1 MDGIQFESGAVMQRL
16 FALILAGGA
25 LAAQAQSFVC
35 GQPEAAQAGA
45 VQLTASSVYSPATPG
60 FDLNTVPEV
69 KAGFCSSDKPF
80 FFSAALP
87 EGSYRVTVL
96 FGSIQPSSTTVRAEA
111 RRLMIEQ
118 VAVTPGAPMTRS
130 FDVNLR
136 VPQIAGDPNHL
147 VKLKPRE
154 IGNLDWDDKL
164 TLEFNGGHPSIHSI
178 TIEPLHETTIYLAG
192 DSTVVDQDVEPWAA
206 WGQMLPRFFRPG
218 VVIANHAESGET
230 IHSFVE
236 EQRLAKIL
244 SLMRPGDYLFIQFG
258 HNDQKPNAVSLADY
272 KTLLVDY
279 IGKARSK
286 GATPVLVTSMNR
298 RTFDGAGKITNSLSP
313 YTEAVRE
320 IAAAQ
325 HVALIDLNAMSKTL
339 FEAMGPE
346 ASLKAFMHYPANAF
360 PNQPN
365 AISDDTHFNSY
376 GAYELARC
384 VLHGIRAAK
393 LPLVEFLNEDV
404 ADFDPSHPDSLDAF
418 HLPPTP
424 IPPETIAALYRQ
436 FQAPPDDARPMMR
449 WWWFGPAVTKPELQK
464 ELETMRAA
472 GIGGVEIQ
480 PVYPLML
487 DDESKGIKNLAYLS
501 PEFLDDVR
509 FTNLT
514 AHSLGLR
521 VDLTLGSGWPY
532 GGPKTTLA
540 DAAGRLRVVAIPLNG
555 ITLAAPTLAEG
566 DKLVAAFVVTG
577 TEKSFNPATA
587 QRIDMNT
594 WAIPDVTGTRTALI
608 FVASHTRQMVKRAAF
623 GAEGYVLDH
632 FSRAAIDAHL
642 AGVATPL
649 LEAFGEQPPYA
660 VFSDSL
666 EVYASDW
673 TANLPAEFLARRGY
687 DLIPHL
693 PELLAGG
700 SPQAEAVRHD
710 WGRTL
715 SDLIRE
721 NYLAPVTRFAA
732 AHHTRFRS
740 QTYGEPAVTLADE
753 AVPNLPEGEGPQ
765 WRSFSFT
772 RWASSANHLYGNNV
786 TSAETWTWLHSP
798 AFRATPLDMKAEAD
812 RMFLLGVNQFVGH
825 GYPYS
830 PAAAGEPG
838 WCFYAAA
845 ALNAHNPWFPVMPDV
860 TRYLQRM
867 SWLLRQGK
875 PANDIAILLPEDDAQ
890 AAFTPG
896 HVSVTD
902 EMRKRI
908 TPELMTAILDAGYN
922 IDYIDAATIDKL
934 GVIPYPVL
942 ILPPTG
948 RIPLTTYKKIESY
961 AANSN
966 VIALEKL
973 PSLAPGLME
982 QSSSAEIAAI
992 SGMIFQNS
1000 NHKGIQIASISDLAE
1015 ALHKALPPDIDA
1027 TGQISNLGFI
1037 HRKLDGMDLYVVVN
1051 SSNQPVNGSIK
1062 FRAAHAFIESW
1073 NPDGGA
1079 VLESAAYAKSAGI
1092 PLRLAPYESRVF
1104 VLAEAALAQKSV
1116 SARPAQNQTEHLL
1129 QDLSSGWQI
1138 RFGED
1143 TSTQSVDQLASW
1155 TELPGKQFYSGKAV
1169 YTRTFTLTDLPEAHA
1184 RVLLDFGEGVP
1195 TIDNRPPHASG
1206 MRALF
1211 DPPIR
1216 EAAIVS
1222 INGQRAGALWHP
1234 PYRIDITSLLHRGE
1248 NLIEVTV
1255 YNTAINEM
1263 AGQPP
1268 RDYTALNARY
1278 GKRFDPQDMD
1288 HLQPVPSGM
1297 MGPIRLLEMR
1307 PQ

>member
-1 MDGIQFESGAVMQRL
+1 MQRI
-16 FALILAGGA
+16 FAFIIAGGT
-25 LAAQAQSFVC
+25 LAAQGQSFIC
-35 GQPEAAQAGA
+35 GLPKATQAGV
-45 VQLTASSVYSPATPG
+45 VQLTATSVYSSATPG

-69 KAGFCSSDKPF
+69 KAGFCSSDMPF
-80 FFSAALP
+80 FFSAAFP
-87 EGSYRVTVL
+87 EGSYRVTIS
-96 FGSIQPSSTTVRAEA
+96 FGSTQPSATTVRAEA

-118 VAVTPGAPMTRS
+118 VAVTPGAPVTRS

-136 VPQIAGDPNHL
+136 VPQIAGDSNHQ

-154 IGNLDWDDKL
+154 IGSLDWDDKL
-164 TLEFNGGHPSIHSI
+164 TLEFNGDHPSFHSI
-178 TIEPLHETTIYLAG
+178 AIEPLRETTIYLAG

-230 IHSFVE
+230 IRSFVA

-244 SLMRPGDYLFIQFG
+244 SLIQTGDYLFIQFG
-258 HNDQKPNAVSLADY
+258 HNDQKPNAVSLDDY
-272 KTLLVDY
+272 KALLVDY
-279 IGKARSK
+279 ISQTKAK

-298 RTFDGAGKITNSLSP
+298 RTFDAAGKITNSLSP

-320 IAAAQ
+320 IADAQ

-346 ASLKAFMHYPANAF
+346 ASTKAFMHYPANAF
-360 PNQPN
+360 PNQPD

-393 LPLVEFLNEDV
+393 LPLVEFLSEDV
-404 ADFDPSHPDSLDAF
+404 ADFDPSQPDSHAAF

-424 IPPETIAALYRQ
+424 IPTETIATLYRQ
-436 FQAPPDDARPMMR
+436 LQSPPDDARPLMR
-449 WWWFGPAVTKPELQK
+449 WWWFGPAVTKPELQH
-464 ELETMRAA
+464 ELETMRSA

-501 PEFLDDVR
+501 PEFLDDLR
-509 FTNLT
+509 FANAT
-514 AHSLGLR
+514 ARSLGMR

-540 DAAGRLRVVAIPLNG
+540 NGAGRLQVVAAPVTG
-555 ITLAAPTLAEG
+555 ATLAAPTLAEG
-566 DKLVAAFVVTG
+566 EKLIAAFVVTG
-577 TEKSFNPATA
+577 TEKSFDPTSA
-587 QRIDMNT
+587 QRIDTST
-594 WAIPDVTGTRTALI
+594 WAIPAGTGTRTALI

-623 GAEGYVLDH
+623 GAEGFVLDL

-649 LEAFGEQPPYA
+649 LNAFGDQPPYA

-666 EVYASDW
+666 EVYGSDW
-673 TANLPAEFLARRGY
+673 TVNLPAEFLARRGY

-693 PELLAGG
+693 PELYAGG
-700 SPQAEAVRHD
+700 TPQAEAVRHD

-721 NYLAPVTRFAA
+721 NYLTPITSFAA
-732 AHHTRFRS
+732 EHRTRFRS

-753 AVPNLPEGEGPQ
+753 AIPALPEGEGPQ
-765 WRSFSFT
+765 WRTFSFT

-812 RMFLLGVNQFVGH
+812 RMFLLGVNQIVGH

-838 WCFYAAA
+838 WSLYAAA
-845 ALNAHNPWFPVMPDV
+845 AFNAHNPWFPVMPDV

-875 PANDIAILLPEDDAQ
+875 PANDIAILLTEDDAQ

-902 EMRKRI
+902 EMSRRI
-908 TPELMTAILDAGYN
+908 TPELMSAILDAGYN

-942 ILPPTG
+942 ILPPTD

-961 AANSN
+961 AANRN

-992 SGMIFQNS
+992 SARLFQSS
-1000 NHKGIQIASISDLAE
+1000 NHKGIQIASISELAE
-1015 ALHKALPPDIDA
+1015 ALQRALPPDVEA
-1027 TGQISNLGFI
+1027 TGQTAGLGFI
-1037 HRKLDGMDLYVVVN
+1037 HRKLNGMDLYFVVN
-1051 SSNQPVNGSIK
+1051 SSNQPVNGTIK
-1062 FRAAHAFIESW
+1062 FRAAQAVIESW

-1079 VLESAAYAKSAGI
+1079 VLASAAYDKSAGI
-1092 PLRLAPYESRVF
+1092 PLRLAPYESRIF
-1104 VLAEAALAQKSV
+1104 VLAEAALAQKSE
-1116 SARPAQNQTEHLL
+1116 STRPAQNQVERIL
-1129 QDLSSGWQI
+1129 QDLSNGWQI
-1138 RFGED
+1138 RFADED
-1143 TSTQSVDQLASW
+1143 ASQPMEPLASW
-1155 TELPGKQFYSGKAV
+1155 TKVPGKQFYSGEAV
-1169 YTRTFTLTDLPEAHA
+1169 YTRSFTLQDATATSA

-1195 TIDNRPPHASG
+1195 IIDNRPPRAAG
-1206 MRALF
+1206 MRALL

-1222 INGQRAGALWHP
+1222 INGQRAGSLWHP
-1234 PYRIDITSLLHRGE
+1234 PYRIDITSFLHRGE
-1248 NLIEVTV
+1248 NRIEVTV
-1255 YNTAINEM
+1255 YNTVVNKM

-1288 HLQPVPSGM
+1288 HLQPVPSGLI
-1297 MGPIRLLEMR
+1297 GPIHLLEVM
-1307 PQ
+1307 PK